1 MAGDQGIDGC
11 SLSFHNNLGYDMSDK
26 FFFMGRQDARENHI
40 EYGRDVNASRKFGSK
55 KYPLELVV
63 TSEARKQEVETLV
76 AEAQLYAVVKV
87 DASEG
92 ALESIAELTVLLN
105 KKATVKVDK
114 LPARNEPCN
123 CGSGKKY
130 KKCCG

>member
-1 MAGDQGIDGC
+1 
-11 SLSFHNNLGYDMSDK
+11 MSDK

-55 KYPLELVV
+55 KYPLQLVV
-63 TSEARKQEVETLV
+63 TSEVRKQEVETLV
-76 AEAQLYAVVKV
+76 AEAQLYAVVKLDDSK
-87 DASEG
+87 DAV
-92 ALESIAELTVLLN
+92 ESIAELTVLLN

-114 LPARNEPCN
+114 VPARNEPCN

-130 KKCCG
+130 KKCCR